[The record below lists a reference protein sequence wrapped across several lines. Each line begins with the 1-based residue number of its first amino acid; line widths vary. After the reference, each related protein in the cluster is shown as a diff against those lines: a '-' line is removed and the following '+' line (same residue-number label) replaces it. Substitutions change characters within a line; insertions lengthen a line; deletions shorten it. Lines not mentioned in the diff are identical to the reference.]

1 MARPVII
8 TCALTGGAATT
19 QLSPHVPVTPEQ
31 IANEGIAA
39 ARAGAAVVHIH
50 VRDPKTGKSSMETAY
65 YREVVQRIR
74 DSKVEVLINL
84 TTGSGGNYTP
94 SPEDPRR
101 PTPES
106 SLSTPERR
114 VEHVLELKPDL
125 CSLDI
130 ATMNFGEYVFMNTP
144 AHIRRM
150 AQMINESGVKPELE
164 VFDLGQVRLA
174 CELIDKGF
182 LKAPALFQ
190 LCLGI
195 SWGAP
200 ATTESMLMMRNL
212 LPRDALWAAFGISR
226 AEFHMAAQAVILGGH
241 VRVGLE
247 DNLYIERGKLS
258 PGNAPLVERAV
269 QIIGSLGEEPASVA
283 QAREILGLG

>member
-114 VEHVLELKPDL
+114 VEH
-125 CSLDI
+125 
-130 ATMNFGEYVFMNTP
+130 
-144 AHIRRM
+144 
-150 AQMINESGVKPELE
+150 
-164 VFDLGQVRLA
+164 
-174 CELIDKGF
+174 
-182 LKAPALFQ
+182 
-190 LCLGI
+190 
-195 SWGAP
+195 
-200 ATTESMLMMRNL
+200 
-212 LPRDALWAAFGISR
+212 
-226 AEFHMAAQAVILGGH
+226 
-241 VRVGLE
+241 
-247 DNLYIERGKLS
+247 
-258 PGNAPLVERAV
+258 
-269 QIIGSLGEEPASVA
+269 
-283 QAREILGLG
+283 